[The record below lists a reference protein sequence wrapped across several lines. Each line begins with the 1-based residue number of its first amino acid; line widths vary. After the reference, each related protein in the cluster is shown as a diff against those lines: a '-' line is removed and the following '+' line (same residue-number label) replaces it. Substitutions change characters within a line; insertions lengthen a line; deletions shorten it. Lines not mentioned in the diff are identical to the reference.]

1 MAIELIDKVAPKN
14 DGFQGMVDN
23 DQIIGVEAG
32 FLDEDNMAS
41 DSATAFASQQSIK
54 KYVDDN
60 SAAADDTAYNEGT
73 WNANTDAA
81 TKNAIRDKI
90 ETMDS
95 AISSNTSDSHTQD
108 TDTALGSGCVAADHG
123 TAATD
128 QVVNVCYGTGS
139 APTASTT
146 TEGTLFVKYTA

>member
-54 KYVDDN
+54 KYVDD
-60 SAAADDTAYNEGT
+60 TV
-73 WNANTDAA
+73 
-81 TKNAIRDKI
+81 
-90 ETMDS
+90 
-95 AISSNTSDSHTQD
+95 HTQN
-108 TDTALGSGCVAADHG
+108 TDTALGSGAVAADHG

-128 QVVNVCYGTGS
+128 QIVNVCYGTGS
-139 APTASTT
+139 APTASDT